1 MTLQTDRLSL
11 PLLAVAQA
19 QKEMTHNEALAQLDA
34 LVHPVV
40 VAVAPPTVPVAP
52 VAGQSWIVGSAAPGV
67 WAGHDGDVAVWTAG
81 GWRFLAY
88 FEGMTVWSLIDS
100 MYFRR
105 TSSAWVAG
113 VLAGRTL
120 VLDGAQVVGARGA
133 AITSPVGGTMI
144 DAEARAA
151 VTAVLERLR
160 THGMIASST

>member
-34 LVHPVV
+34 LVQPVV

-52 VAGQSWIVGSAAPGV
+52 VAGQSWIVGSAAPGI
-67 WAGHDGDVAVWTAG
+67 WTGHDGDLAVWTAG
-81 GWRFLAY
+81 GWRFLAPL
-88 FEGMTVWSLIDS
+88 EGMTVWSLFDS

-105 TSSAWVAG
+105 TSSAWAAG
-113 VLAGRTL
+113 VLTGRTL
-120 VLDGAQVVGARGA
+120 VLDGVQIVGARGA
-133 AITSPVGGTMI
+133 AITSPDGGATV

-151 VTAVLERLR
+151 VVAVLERLR
-160 THGMIASST
+160 THGLISS